1 MSKMLRR
8 VGSVLAVGALLT
20 ACGAAEKLGVSAS
33 TPTAGSVS
41 SGADTPLPPEAA
53 AGTWPSVPARQAK
66 EGAYTWGST
75 PDGEVAIPLTAA
87 KTVTD
92 ANKLIAASAA
102 LSYTPQIMPGADV
115 APLVFSPPAESN
127 SGEQVEL
134 FYPSPTVG
142 WYGVWMA
149 RAGADADQSLLDDAA
164 ACDQPETE
172 CAPSK
177 PTLVKLSTGAT
188 ALLNDPGGVRWT
200 QGGVM
205 YTVAGPWASF
215 SADLAMPL
223 ANALSEAIAKG

>member
-1 MSKMLRR
+1 MLRPR
-8 VGSVLAVGALLT
+8 RAPSGPYGRADREHRFADAHRPQSPERQRPRPPASVLVIAMRTTAGAT
-20 ACGAAEKLGVSAS
+20 EIDGV
-33 TPTAGSVS
+33 GSVS
-41 SGADTPLPPEAA
+41 SVWRG
-53 AGTWPSVPARQAK
+53 
-66 EGAYTWGST
+66 
-75 PDGEVAIPLTAA
+75 TAA
-87 KTVTD
+87 PSRLADHRTAARRAVGDTV
-92 ANKLIAASAA
+92 AASAA

-115 APLVFSPPAESN
+115 APLVFPPPAESN

-142 WYGVWMA
+142 WYGVWMS
-149 RAGADADQSLLDDAA
+149 RAGADADQSLLDDVA
-164 ACDQPETE
+164 ACDQPEAE
-172 CAPSK
+172 CTPSK